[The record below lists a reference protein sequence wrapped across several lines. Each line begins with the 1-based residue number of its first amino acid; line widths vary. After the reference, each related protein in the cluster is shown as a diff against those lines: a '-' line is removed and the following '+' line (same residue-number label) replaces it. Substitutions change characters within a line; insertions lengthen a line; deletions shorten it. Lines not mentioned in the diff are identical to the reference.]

1 MMERAMTL
9 FTPFY
14 PAEPKPGEPAV
25 NEYQEE
31 IESLQAE
38 VHRLQQQLAMLRAK
52 PKRGE

>member
-1 MMERAMTL
+1 MTL

-14 PAEPKPGEPAV
+14 PPATEPKPAEDIPAS
-25 NEYQEE
+25 EDREE

-38 VHRLQQQLAMLRAK
+38 VERLQQQLATLRAK